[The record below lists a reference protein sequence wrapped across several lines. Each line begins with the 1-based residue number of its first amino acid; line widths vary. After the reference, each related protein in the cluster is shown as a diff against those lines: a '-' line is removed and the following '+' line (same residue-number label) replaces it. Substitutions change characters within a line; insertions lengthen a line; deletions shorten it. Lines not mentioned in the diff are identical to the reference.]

1 MITKDTYKLYKSI
14 IPPHVCEEII
24 KLGLSSKVKTAVTA
38 EQNSDKLSNEE
49 LVNLQKIRHS
59 NISWLGGEW
68 IYKWIR
74 PCVQDSN
81 KNWKYDIN
89 FVDNF
94 QFTIY
99 KENQFYDWHPDYFPS
114 DRPRDRKISLTV
126 SLSDPK
132 DYEGGELEFIV
143 EDVPEKRHSVI
154 CKELVERGSIVVF
167 PSFILHK
174 VHPITSGT
182 RYSLVI
188 WHEGPTWK

>member
-1 MITKDTYKLYKSI
+1 M
-14 IPPHVCEEII
+14 
-24 KLGLSSKVKTAVTA
+24 
-38 EQNSDKLSNEE
+38 
-49 LVNLQKIRHS
+49 
-59 NISWLGGEW
+59 
-68 IYKWIR
+68 
-74 PCVQDSN
+74 
-81 KNWKYDIN
+81 
-89 FVDNF
+89 
-94 QFTIY
+94 
-99 KENQFYDWHPDYFPS
+99 
-114 DRPRDRKISLTV
+114 
-126 SLSDPK
+126 SDPK